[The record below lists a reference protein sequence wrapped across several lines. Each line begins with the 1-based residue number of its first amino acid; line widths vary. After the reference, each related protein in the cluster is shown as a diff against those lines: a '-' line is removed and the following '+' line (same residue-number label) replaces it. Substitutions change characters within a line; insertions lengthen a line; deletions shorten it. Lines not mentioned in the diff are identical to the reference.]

1 MALGCFSPQAPAES
15 WRPRRS
21 GDKPG
26 PFPKKNPPAG
36 SDLTHDGTNDMR
48 RGLTG
53 MRNVPSPDVLRVMER
68 SRFEAV
74 LRVLTAISVLA
85 LLSYVL
91 FGPSI

>member
-1 MALGCFSPQAPAES
+1 LQVA
-15 WRPRRS
+15 RRRE
-21 GDKPG
+21 
-26 PFPKKNPPAG
+26 PAG
-36 SDLTHDGTNDMR
+36 SGPTHDGTHDMR

-53 MRNVPSPDVLRVMER
+53 MRNDPSPDVLRLTER
-68 SRFEAV
+68 FRFEAV

>member
-1 MALGCFSPQAPAES
+1 
-15 WRPRRS
+15 
-21 GDKPG
+21 
-26 PFPKKNPPAG
+26 
-36 SDLTHDGTNDMR
+36 MR

-53 MRNVPSPDVLRVMER
+53 MRNDPSPDVLRLTER
-68 SRFEAV
+68 FRFEAV